1 MAISLS
7 SSLFSQVPAAEITKY
22 GTPFRMAALAS
33 GAFLITCVAAKIF
46 YRQRHLSMLIPSTF
60 GAVLLTASFI
70 NNYNLT
76 KISLTAL
83 MILAVTLPIVEG
95 VFNIKL

>member
-7 SSLFSQVPAAEITKY
+7 SLFSQAPAAEIVKY
-22 GTPFRMAALAS
+22 STPFRMAAFAS
-33 GAFLITCVAAKIF
+33 GAFLITGVAAKIF
-46 YRQRHLSMLIPSTF
+46 YQHRNLSMIIPSTL
-60 GAVLLTASFI
+60 GAALLTSSFI

-83 MILAVTLPIVEG
+83 MILAVTIPIVEG
-95 VFNIKL
+95 VFNIKV